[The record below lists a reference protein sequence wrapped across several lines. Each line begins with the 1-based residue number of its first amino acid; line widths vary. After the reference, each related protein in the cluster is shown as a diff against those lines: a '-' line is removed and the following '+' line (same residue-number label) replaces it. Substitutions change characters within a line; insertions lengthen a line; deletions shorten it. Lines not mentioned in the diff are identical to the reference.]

1 MLAAAAVWIA
11 RGGLENVQ
19 ADYVTA
25 TGESRTVILA
35 DGSRATLNTDTALAV
50 KIADGERRLT
60 LLRGEAFFDV
70 VADPARP
77 FAVAGP
83 GGQARV
89 LGTRFNLRIDG
100 PGMVA
105 AVEEGVVAVTPAAS
119 PGAALTLTA
128 GQTARI
134 EAAVARRLE
143 GVEAADET
151 AWRHGQL
158 VFFRAPLGDVAAALN
173 RYHHGYIVILND
185 ELRAKPVT
193 GVFDAARPVAAVDLI
208 EAALGARS
216 YRLGDRLIAL
226 R

>member
-1 MLAAAAVWIA
+1 MLIAATVWVA
-11 RGGLENVQ
+11 GGGLENLQ

-25 TGESRTVILA
+25 AGESRTVTLA

-50 KIADGERRLT
+50 TFSDGERRLT

-70 VADPARP
+70 APDPARP
-77 FAVAGP
+77 FAVTAP
-83 GGQARV
+83 GGQARA
-89 LGTRFNLRIDG
+89 LGTRFNLRLDG
-100 PGMVA
+100 AGVVA
-105 AVEEGVVAVTPAAS
+105 AVEEGVVAATPAAS

-134 EAAVARRLE
+134 EPASARRLD

-151 AWRHGQL
+151 AWRRGQL
-158 VFFRAPLGDVAAALN
+158 VFFRAPLGEVAAALN
-173 RYHHGYIVILND
+173 RYHRGYIVILND
-185 ELRAKPVT
+185 DLRAKPVT

-216 YRLGDRLIAL
+216 YRLGDRLIML